1 MRSIR
6 GAIFGA
12 WGVWLLSCCALS
24 AAETTRDIGLAR
36 IDVTPSYP
44 VRMTGYSNRKT
55 EFEGV
60 EQSLWAK
67 ALAIGSDAQGPA
79 VLITLDNLGV
89 PGSMTDEVASRLKSK
104 HGIRRQRFV
113 ICASHTHCAPALAGI
128 APMIFVGEL
137 SDEHRQHIERYT
149 RELTDKLEQ
158 VALAALAA
166 RKPGRLSW
174 AQGSV
179 DFAVNRR
186 RIKDGKVSF
195 GITPWPAGPV
205 DHSLPVLRVT
215 DRMGSCAACW

>member
-1 MRSIR
+1 MRGIQT
-6 GAIFGA
+6 AIVGSWA
-12 WGVWLLSCCALS
+12 AWLLVCPGLW
-24 AAETTRDIGLAR
+24 AAETVREIGLAR
-36 IDVTPSYP
+36 VDVTPSYP

-60 EQSLWAK
+60 EQALWAK
-67 ALAIGSDAQGPA
+67 ALAIGSDAEGPA

-89 PGSMTDEVASRLKSK
+89 PGSMTDEVASRLHGK
-104 HGIRRQRFV
+104 HGVKRERFV
-113 ICASHTHCAPALAGI
+113 ICASHTHCAPALAGV
-128 APMIFVGEL
+128 APMIFVGDL

-158 VALAALAA
+158 VAVAALAA

-174 AQGSV
+174 AEGSV

-195 GITPWPAGPV
+195 ADGVRCGTS
-205 DHSLPVLRVT
+205 DVL
-215 DRMGSCAACW
+215 